1 MSLTSHIHKFYVL
14 TREPSPVGNA
24 STVATTRRKIS
35 KGEIKSGTSPLKK
48 YDSKTDTVK
57 EEQVESN
64 KIQLNPGESNEET
77 LQGATLR
84 WTMTHTGVEHTVAE
98 VVTFKE
104 LQFLQNFSSGQTA
117 YNSIKDIV
125 VYRKDDTI
133 GSFDDNLNPVL
144 ADIEVGNFI
153 AIISKIGKNKLSHLF
168 DVIFERNLSVTWE
181 GEAITENI
189 NSFASSN
196 LPPNVTLG

>member
-24 STVATTRRKIS
+24 STVTTTRRKIS

-48 YDSKTDTVK
+48 YDSKTDKVK

-84 WTMTHTGVEHTVAE
+84 WTITHTGVEHTVAE
-98 VVTFKE
+98 VITFKE
-104 LQFLQNFSSGQTA
+104 LQMLRSFSTGLAA
-117 YNSIKDIV
+117 YSSIAAIV
-125 VYRKDDTI
+125 LYI
-133 GSFDDNLNPVL
+133 GEDSVGTFDSSLNPIS
-144 ADIEVGNFI
+144 ADIEVADFI
-153 AIISKIGKNKLSHLF
+153 SMIQKNGRTQLNHLF
-168 DVIFERNLSVTWE
+168 DVIFERNLGTTWE
-181 GEAITENI
+181 GEPITENL
-189 NSFASSN
+189 NAFASSN
-196 LPPNVTLG
+196 LPPNVTIG